1 MTSSIKPEVHKI
13 SLRRQ
18 KRTEPRVAVLF
29 LTCVKFA
36 EDRTCSY
43 EDMIADRQT
52 DRQTDRHAHRN
63 TRLPYRGEGVITNR
77 PAAQRS
83 SELAIDQS
91 M

>member
-52 DRQTDRHAHRN
+52 DRQTRSSQYSAP
-63 TRLPYRGEGVITNR
+63 LSGGGVITKR
-77 PAAQRS
+77 PAAQRG

>member
-52 DRQTDRHAHRN
+52 DRQTDTLIAI
-63 TRLPYRGEGVITNR
+63 LGSPIGGGGVITKR
-77 PAAQRS
+77 PAAQRG

>member
-29 LTCVKFA
+29 LTCVKIA
-36 EDRTCSY
+36 EDRTCNKRRKY
-43 EDMIADRQT
+43 DRG
-52 DRQTDRHAHRN
+52 QTDRHAHRN
-63 TRLPYRGEGVITNR
+63 TRLPYRGGGVITNR
-77 PAAQRS
+77 PAAQRG

>member
-29 LTCVKFA
+29 LTCVKIA

-43 EDMIADRQT
+43 EDMIADRQ
-52 DRQTDRHAHRN
+52 RDRHAHRN
-63 TRLPYRGEGVITNR
+63 TRLPYRRGE
-77 PAAQRS
+77 
-83 SELAIDQS
+83 
-91 M
+91 